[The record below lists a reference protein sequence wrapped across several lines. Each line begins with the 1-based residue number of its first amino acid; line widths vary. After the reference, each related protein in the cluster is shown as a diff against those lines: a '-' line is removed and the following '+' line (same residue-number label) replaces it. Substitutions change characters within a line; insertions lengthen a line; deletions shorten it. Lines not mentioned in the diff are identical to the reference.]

1 MTEQTP
7 KEKLEALVKKKKEL
21 QEASYYNTD
30 QREARNKM
38 VKSKR
43 RNSVKATQK

>member
-1 MTEQTP
+1 MTEQTQ
-7 KEKLEALVKKKKEL
+7 KEKLEAMVKKKKEI

-30 QREARNKM
+30 QRTAKNKM

-43 RNSVKATQK
+43 RNSVKSTQK